1 MSTNTNSTG
10 LVRSLSLSQA
20 IMIGVASMIGGA
32 IFVLVGPGISAA
44 GPALIVAFL
53 LNGVI
58 TLFTALTYAELG
70 SALPATGGGY
80 KWIREGLPRPNSYLS
95 GWMAWFAHSIAG
107 SLYAVAFGTFFGHL
121 LKSAEIIDD
130 TFGIPL
136 EKLFAIIAIII
147 FAFVNIRGSSHTG
160 KVGSAITFTQLG
172 IIGALVIAALA
183 AMTFANPNWPTNF
196 QDFFPNGTSGLILAM
211 GITFIAFEGYEII
224 AQAGDEIK
232 KPKKNIPKAILIS
245 LGIVISVYVLFAFV
259 FIGGLDPLQIGQP
272 AWEFIGGYGEL
283 GIIEAAEYYLPF
295 GALIVLAGGFVS
307 TLAALNAT
315 TFAASRVSFAMG
327 RNYDLPSMF
336 GKLHPK
342 YRTPYVS
349 TICSAVVMITLAMLF
364 DLTMIALA
372 ATVMF
377 LFLFAQVNIACITI
391 RRLAEEKKLVYGF
404 KTPFTLNLNRF
415 LFLRKNKE
423 FRKLESK
430 LPSPEWGVVPLIPV
444 IGFAVVSILAIYLL
458 FSQPLSWIIAIIWV
472 GVGFLIYRLHT
483 SKKEK
488 QIIAPLVFN
497 QEPSE
502 RKEYR
507 ILVVFSKSTAT
518 KLAKIASAI
527 ADQKN
532 GEISFLSVISVP
544 KQTPL
549 SFANKAGETGIGV
562 FDKLKKSISHSIRHR
577 YLVRLSHD
585 PTEAILATAEEEG
598 INTMIVDFSFLRNN
612 RKLLSLSTCDIIG
625 VIPGKNFAKD
635 VSNLIVSYD
644 RGRHSNLGLELAHAI
659 SNDYNSKIRV
669 VRGITQ
675 SPEVEVEI
683 VNRINEVM
691 FDLDLKKI
699 QFEKVYPKTQNML
712 VSSELLKNFNKVKHG
727 ILILGAGNQADT
739 AFSPKALELADK
751 SKKTVFIVRNHM
763 FSEFH
768 TRSFWNM
775 FLQIVKEN
783 KLLYRVYIEI
793 LALISLI
800 KSKQKIGRYDEEYF
814 DTKF

>member
-1 MSTNTNSTG
+1 MSVETNSSG

-44 GPALIVAFL
+44 GPALIIAFL

-80 KWIREGLPRPNSYLS
+80 KWIREGLPRPNAYLS
-95 GWMAWFAHSIAG
+95 GWMAWFAHTIAG

-121 LKSAEIIDD
+121 LESAEIIDNS
-130 TFGIPL
+130 TGIPL
-136 EKLFAIIAIII
+136 EKLFAVIAIII

-160 KVGSAITFTQLG
+160 KVGSAITFTQLA
-172 IIGALVIAALA
+172 IIAALIIAALA
-183 AMTFANPNWPTNF
+183 AMTFTNPNWPTNF
-196 QDFFPNGTSGLILAM
+196 RDFFPNGTSGLIMAM

-245 LGIVISVYVLFAFV
+245 LGIVVSVYILFAFV

-272 AWEFIGGYGEL
+272 AWEFIGSYGEL

-327 RNYDLPSMF
+327 RNHDLPPMF
-336 GKLHPK
+336 NKLHEK
-342 YRTPYVS
+342 YRTPFVS
-349 TICSAVVMITLAMLF
+349 TICSAVVMMVLAMLF

-372 ATVMF
+372 ASVMF
-377 LFLFAQVNIACITI
+377 LFLFAQVNAACITI
-391 RRLAEEKKLVYGF
+391 RRLAKEKGLSYGF
-404 KTPFTLNLNRF
+404 KTPFFPL
-415 LFLRKNKE
+415 
-423 FRKLESK
+423 
-430 LPSPEWGVVPLIPV
+430 VPIV
-444 IGFAVVSILAIYLL
+444 GFAVVSILAVYLL
-458 FSQPLSWIIAIIWV
+458 FSQPLSWVIALIWIAI
-472 GVGFLIYRLHT
+472 GFVIYKLYT

-488 QIIAPLVFN
+488 QANTPLVFT
-497 QEPSE
+497 QEPEE
-502 RKEYR
+502 RKKYR
-507 ILVVFSKSTAT
+507 ILVVYSKNTAE
-518 KLAKIASAI
+518 KLAKIATAI
-527 ADQKN
+527 ADQN
-532 GEISFLSVISVP
+532 DGEISFLSTITVP

-549 SFANKAGETGIGV
+549 SFANKFGETGLGV
-562 FDKLKKSISHSIRHR
+562 FNQFKKSISHSIRHR

-598 INTMIVDFSFLRNN
+598 INTMLIDFSLLRNN

-625 VIPGKNFAKD
+625 VTPGKDFEED
-635 VSNLIVSYD
+635 MSNIIISYD
-644 RGRHSNLGLELAHAI
+644 MGRHSNLGLEIAHAI
-659 SNDYNSKIRV
+659 SVDYKSKIRV

-675 SPEVEVEI
+675 SPEVEQEI
-683 VNRINEVM
+683 VNKINEVM
-691 FDLDLKKI
+691 FDLDLRKI
-699 QFEKVYPKTQNML
+699 QFEKVYPKTKNML
-712 VSSELLKNFNKVKHG
+712 VSSELMKNFNKVKNG
-727 ILILGAGNQADT
+727 ILVLGAGNQADT

-751 SKKTVFIVRNHM
+751 TTKTVLIVRNHL

-768 TRSFWNM
+768 ARSFFNIL
-775 FLQIVKEN
+775 LQIVKEN
-783 KLLYRVYIEI
+783 KILYRIYVET
-793 LALISLI
+793 LTAISFV

-814 DTKF
+814 DSKHK

>member
-1 MSTNTNSTG
+1 
-10 LVRSLSLSQA
+10 
-20 IMIGVASMIGGA
+20 MIGVASMIGGA

-211 GITFIAFEGYEII
+211 GLTFIAFEGYEII

-232 KPKKNIPKAILIS
+232 KPRKNIPKAILIS

-272 AWEFIGGYGEL
+272 AWEFIGSYGEL
-283 GIIEAAEYYLPF
+283 GIIEAAEYYLLF

-327 RNYDLPSMF
+327 RNHDLPPAFS
-336 GKLHPK
+336 KLHQK
-342 YRTPYVS
+342 YRTPFVS
-349 TICSAVVMITLAMLF
+349 TICSAVVMSTLAMLF

-391 RRLAEEKKLVYGF
+391 RRLAKERKLVYGF
-404 KTPFTLNLNRF
+404 KTPFFPLVPVVGF
-415 LFLRKNKE
+415 
-423 FRKLESK
+423 
-430 LPSPEWGVVPLIPV
+430 GVVC
-444 IGFAVVSILAIYLL
+444 ILAIYLL
-458 FSQPLSWIIAIIWV
+458 FSQPLSWAIAIVWIV
-472 GVGFLIYRLHT
+472 IGFLIYKLYT
-483 SKKEK
+483 SKREK
-488 QIIAPLVFN
+488 QATAPLVFN

-507 ILVVFSKSTAT
+507 ILVVFSKSTAS

-562 FDKLKKSISHSIRHR
+562 FDKLKKSISHSMRHR

-598 INTMIVDFSFLRNN
+598 INTMLVDFSFLRNN

-625 VIPGKNFAKD
+625 VTPGKNFAKD

-699 QFEKVYPKTQNML
+699 QFEKVYPKTKNML
-712 VSSELLKNFNKVKHG
+712 VSSELLKNYNKVKHG

-739 AFSPKALELADK
+739 AFSPKALELANK
-751 SKKTVFIVRNHM
+751 SKKTVFIVRNHL

-768 TRSFWNM
+768 ARSFWNM

-783 KLLYRVYIEI
+783 KLLYRIYIEI

>member
-1 MSTNTNSTG
+1 MSVETNSSG

-44 GPALIVAFL
+44 GPALIIAFL
-53 LNGVI
+53 LNGII

-80 KWIREGLPRPNSYLS
+80 KWIREGLPRPNAYLS
-95 GWMAWFAHSIAG
+95 GWMAWFAHTIAG

-121 LKSAEIIDD
+121 LESAEIIDNS
-130 TFGIPL
+130 TGIPL
-136 EKLFAIIAIII
+136 DKLFAAIAIII

-160 KVGSAITFTQLG
+160 KVGSAITFSQLA
-172 IIGALVIAALA
+172 IIAALIIAALA
-183 AMTFANPNWPTNF
+183 AMTLTNPNWPTNF
-196 QDFFPNGTSGLILAM
+196 RDFFPNGTSGLVMAM
-211 GITFIAFEGYEII
+211 GLTFIAFEGYEII

-245 LGIVISVYVLFAFV
+245 LGIVVSVYILFAFV

-272 AWEFIGGYGEL
+272 AWEFIGSYGEL

-327 RNYDLPSMF
+327 RNHDLPPMF
-336 GKLHPK
+336 NKLHEK
-342 YRTPYVS
+342 YRTPFVS
-349 TICSAVVMITLAMLF
+349 TICSAVVMMVLAMSF

-372 ATVMF
+372 ASVMF
-377 LFLFAQVNIACITI
+377 LFLFAQVNAACITI
-391 RRLAEEKKLVYGF
+391 RRLAKEKGLSYGF
-404 KTPFTLNLNRF
+404 KTPFFPL
-415 LFLRKNKE
+415 
-423 FRKLESK
+423 
-430 LPSPEWGVVPLIPV
+430 VPIV
-444 IGFAVVSILAIYLL
+444 GFAVVSILAVYLL
-458 FSQPLSWIIAIIWV
+458 FSQPLSWVIALIWIAI
-472 GVGFLIYRLHT
+472 GFVIYKLYT

-488 QIIAPLVFN
+488 QANTPLVFT
-497 QEPSE
+497 QEPEE

-507 ILVVFSKSTAT
+507 ILVVYSRNTAE
-518 KLAKIASAI
+518 KLTKIATAI
-527 ADQKN
+527 ADQN
-532 GEISFLSVISVP
+532 DGEISFLSTITVP

-549 SFANKAGETGIGV
+549 SFANKFGETGMGV
-562 FDKLKKSISHSIRHR
+562 FNEFKKSISHSIRHR

-598 INTMIVDFSFLRNN
+598 INTMLVDFSFLRNN

-625 VIPGKNFAKD
+625 VTPGRDFEKD
-635 VSNLIVSYD
+635 ISNIIISYD
-644 RGRHSNLGLELAHAI
+644 RGRHSNLGLEIAHAI
-659 SNDYNSKIRV
+659 SLDYKSKIRV

-675 SPEVEVEI
+675 TPEVEQEI
-683 VNRINEVM
+683 VNKINEVM
-691 FDLDLKKI
+691 FDLDLRKI
-699 QFEKVYPKTQNML
+699 QFEKVYPKTKNML
-712 VSSELLKNFNKVKHG
+712 VSSELMKNFNKVKNG
-727 ILILGAGNQADT
+727 ILILGAGNQADA

-751 SKKTVFIVRNHM
+751 TTKTVLIVRNHM

-768 TRSFWNM
+768 TRSFFNVL
-775 FLQIVKEN
+775 LQVIKEN
-783 KLLYRVYIEI
+783 KILYRIYIEI
-793 LALISLI
+793 LAGISFV
-800 KSKQKIGRYDEEYF
+800 KSRQKLGRYDEEYF
-814 DTKF
+814 DSKHK

>member
-1 MSTNTNSTG
+1 MSAETNSTG

-196 QDFFPNGTSGLILAM
+196 QDFFPNGTSGLVLAM
-211 GITFIAFEGYEII
+211 GLTFIAFEGYEII

-327 RNYDLPSMF
+327 RNHDLPPAFS
-336 GKLHPK
+336 KLHQK
-342 YRTPYVS
+342 YRTPFVS
-349 TICSAVVMITLAMLF
+349 TICSAIVMIVLAVSF

-372 ATVMF
+372 ASVMF

-391 RRLAEEKKLVYGF
+391 RRLAKERKIVYGF
-404 KTPFTLNLNRF
+404 KTP
-415 LFLRKNKE
+415 LF
-423 FRKLESK
+423 
-430 LPSPEWGVVPLIPV
+430 PLIPI
-444 IGFAVVSILAIYLL
+444 IGFSVVCILAIYLL
-458 FSQPLSWIIAIIWV
+458 FSQPLSWAIAIVWIV
-472 GVGFLIYRLHT
+472 IGFLIYKLYT
-483 SKKEK
+483 SKREK
-488 QIIAPLVFN
+488 QAIAPLVFN

-527 ADQKN
+527 ADQKD

-585 PTEAILATAEEEG
+585 PTEAILATVEEEG

-625 VIPGKNFAKD
+625 VIPRKD
-635 VSNLIVSYD
+635 FEKDMSNLIVSYD

-659 SNDYNSKIRV
+659 SKDYNSKIRV

-683 VNRINEVM
+683 VNKINEVM

-751 SKKTVFIVRNHM
+751 SKKTVFIVRNHL

-768 TRSFWNM
+768 ARSFWNM
-775 FLQIVKEN
+775 FLQIAKEN

>member
-1 MSTNTNSTG
+1 MSVETNSSG

-44 GPALIVAFL
+44 GPALIIAFL
-53 LNGVI
+53 LNGII

-80 KWIREGLPRPNSYLS
+80 KWIREGLPRPNAYLS
-95 GWMAWFAHSIAG
+95 GWMAWFAHTIAG

-121 LKSAEIIDD
+121 LESAEIIDNS
-130 TFGIPL
+130 TGIPL
-136 EKLFAIIAIII
+136 DKLFAAIAIII

-160 KVGSAITFTQLG
+160 KVGSAITFSQLA
-172 IIGALVIAALA
+172 IIAALIIAALA
-183 AMTFANPNWPTNF
+183 AMTLTNPNWPTNF
-196 QDFFPNGTSGLILAM
+196 RDFFPNGTSGLVMAM
-211 GITFIAFEGYEII
+211 GLTFIAFEGYEII

-245 LGIVISVYVLFAFV
+245 LGIVVSVYILFAFV

-272 AWEFIGGYGEL
+272 AWEFIGSYGEL

-327 RNYDLPSMF
+327 RNHDLPPMF
-336 GKLHPK
+336 NKLHEK
-342 YRTPYVS
+342 YRTPFVS
-349 TICSAVVMITLAMLF
+349 TICSAVVMMVLAMLF

-372 ATVMF
+372 ASVMF
-377 LFLFAQVNIACITI
+377 LFLFAQVNAACITI
-391 RRLAEEKKLVYGF
+391 RRLAKEKGLSYGF
-404 KTPFTLNLNRF
+404 KTPFFPL
-415 LFLRKNKE
+415 
-423 FRKLESK
+423 
-430 LPSPEWGVVPLIPV
+430 VPIV
-444 IGFAVVSILAIYLL
+444 GFAVVSILAVYLL
-458 FSQPLSWIIAIIWV
+458 FSQPLSWVIALIWIAI
-472 GVGFLIYRLHT
+472 GFVIYKLYT

-488 QIIAPLVFN
+488 QANTPLVFT
-497 QEPSE
+497 QEPEE
-502 RKEYR
+502 RKKYR
-507 ILVVFSKSTAT
+507 ILVVYSRNTAD
-518 KLAKIASAI
+518 KLAKIATAI
-527 ADQKN
+527 ADQN
-532 GEISFLSVISVP
+532 DGEISFLSTITVP

-549 SFANKAGETGIGV
+549 SFANKFGETGLGV
-562 FDKLKKSISHSIRHR
+562 FNQFKKSISHSIRHR

-598 INTMIVDFSFLRNN
+598 INTMLIDFSLLRNN

-625 VIPGKNFAKD
+625 VTPGKDFEED
-635 VSNLIVSYD
+635 MSNIIISYD
-644 RGRHSNLGLELAHAI
+644 MGRHSNLGLEIAHAI
-659 SNDYNSKIRV
+659 SVDYKSKIRV

-675 SPEVEVEI
+675 SPEVEQEI
-683 VNRINEVM
+683 VNKINEVM
-691 FDLDLKKI
+691 FDLDLRKI
-699 QFEKVYPKTQNML
+699 QFEKVYPKTKNML
-712 VSSELLKNFNKVKHG
+712 VSSELMKNFNKVKNG
-727 ILILGAGNQADT
+727 ILVLGAGNQADT

-751 SKKTVFIVRNHM
+751 TTKTVLIVRNHR

-768 TRSFWNM
+768 ARSFFNIL
-775 FLQIVKEN
+775 LQIVKEN
-783 KLLYRVYIEI
+783 KILYRIYVET
-793 LALISLI
+793 LTAISFV

-814 DTKF
+814 DSKHK

>member
-1 MSTNTNSTG
+1 
-10 LVRSLSLSQA
+10 
-20 IMIGVASMIGGA
+20 MIGVASMIGGA

-44 GPALIVAFL
+44 GPALIIAFL

-80 KWIREGLPRPNSYLS
+80 KWVREGLPRPNSYLS
-95 GWMAWFAHSIAG
+95 GWMAWFAHTIAG

-136 EKLFAIIAIII
+136 EKLFAVIAIVI

-172 IIGALVIAALA
+172 IIAALVIAALV
-183 AMTFANPNWPTNF
+183 AMTFTNPNWPTNF
-196 QDFFPNGTSGLILAM
+196 RDFFPNGTSGLILAM

-232 KPKKNIPKAILIS
+232 KPKKNIPKAILVS
-245 LGIVISVYVLFAFV
+245 LGIVVSVYVLFAFV

-327 RNYDLPSMF
+327 RNYDLPPMF
-336 GKLHPK
+336 GRLHQK
-342 YRTPYVS
+342 YRTPFVS
-349 TICSAVVMITLAMLF
+349 TICSAIVMIVLAISL

-377 LFLFAQVNIACITI
+377 LFLFAQVNVACITI
-391 RRLAEEKKLVYGF
+391 RRMAKEKKLVYGF
-404 KTPFTLNLNRF
+404 KTPFF
-415 LFLRKNKE
+415 
-423 FRKLESK
+423 
-430 LPSPEWGVVPLIPV
+430 PAIPI
-444 IGFAVVSILAIYLL
+444 IGFAVVSILAVYLL
-458 FSQPLSWIIAIIWV
+458 FSQPLSWAIALVWI
-472 GVGFLIYRLHT
+472 GAGFLIYRLYT
-483 SKKEK
+483 SKREK
-488 QIIAPLVFN
+488 QAIAPLVFN

-507 ILVVFSKSTAT
+507 VLVVFSKNTATNTAT
-518 KLAKIASAI
+518 KFAKIAAAI
-527 ADQKN
+527 ADQKE
-532 GEISFLSVISVP
+532 GEVSFLSVITVP

-562 FDKLKKSISHSIRHR
+562 FDELKKSISHSIRHR

-585 PTEAILATAEEEG
+585 PTEAILATAEDEG

-625 VIPGKNFAKD
+625 VIPGKNFDKD
-635 VSNLIVSYD
+635 MSNLIVSYD
-644 RGRHSNLGLELAHAI
+644 KGRHSNLGLEIAHAI

-669 VRGITQ
+669 VRGVTQ

-683 VNRINEVM
+683 VNKINEVM

-699 QFEKVYPKTQNML
+699 QFEKVYPKTKNMII
-712 VSSELLKNFNKVKHG
+712 SSELLKNFNKVKTG
-727 ILILGAGNQADT
+727 VLILGAGNQADA
-739 AFSPKALELADK
+739 AFSPKTLELADK
-751 SKKTVFIVRNHM
+751 SKKTVFIVRNHL

-768 TRSFWNM
+768 TRSFWNVL
-775 FLQIVKEN
+775 LQIIKEN
-783 KLLYRVYIEI
+783 KILYRIYIEI
-793 LALISLI
+793 LASISFI
-800 KSKQKIGRYDEEYF
+800 KSKQKLGRYDEEYF
-814 DTKF
+814 DSKY

>member
-1 MSTNTNSTG
+1 
-10 LVRSLSLSQA
+10 
-20 IMIGVASMIGGA
+20 
-32 IFVLVGPGISAA
+32 
-44 GPALIVAFL
+44 
-53 LNGVI
+53 
-58 TLFTALTYAELG
+58 
-70 SALPATGGGY
+70 
-80 KWIREGLPRPNSYLS
+80 
-95 GWMAWFAHSIAG
+95 MAWFAHSIAG

-183 AMTFANPNWPTNF
+183 AMTFTNPNWPTNF

-423 FRKLESK
+423 LRKLESK

-549 SFANKAGETGIGV
+549 PFANKAGEAGIGV

-625 VIPGKNFAKD
+625 VIPRKD
-635 VSNLIVSYD
+635 FDKDISNLIVSYD
-644 RGRHSNLGLELAHAI
+644 QGRHSNLGLEIAHAI
-659 SNDYNSKIRV
+659 SKNYNSKIRV
-669 VRGITQ
+669 VRGVTQ

-683 VNRINEVM
+683 VNKINEVM

-699 QFEKVYPKTQNML
+699 QFEQVPPKTHNML
-712 VSSELLKNFNKVKHG
+712 VSSELLKSYNKTKNGV
-727 ILILGAGNQADT
+727 LILGAGNQADT

-751 SKKTVFIVRNHM
+751 SKKTVFIVRNHL

-768 TRSFWNM
+768 TRSFFNIL
-775 FLQIVKEN
+775 LQIVKEN
-783 KLLYRVYIEI
+783 KILYRIYIEI
-793 LALISLI
+793 LASISFV
-800 KSKQKIGRYDEEYF
+800 KSKQKVVKYGDDYF
-814 DTKF
+814 GSKFK